1 MRLRIVS
8 ICAFAALWSSSA
20 PTAEPPA
27 APSRFVTARQCIAC
41 HTQLTTPSGEDVSIG
56 FDWRATMMANAARDP
71 YWHAAVRREVLDH
84 PAAQAAIEDKCSTCH
99 MPMAR
104 FDSAAAGGRGE
115 VFANLAPTAPQ
126 HLLAA
131 DGVSCTV
138 CHQIADEKLG
148 EHASFDGGF
157 AIAVQN
163 GDPVA
168 FGPHEIDAGRQWV
181 MRSAADVGLVIA
193 GILYAVFPIGTGIG
207 TGIHFG
213 LLSMDDEPSLRN
225 SPKAAGPIPVLV
237 AIDECAG
244 TAEDFSPRPGD
255 WLLCLGLHRIAAS
268 WG

>member
-163 GDPVA
+163 GDPVV

-181 MRSAADVGLVIA
+181 MRSAAGFTPSA
-193 GILYAVFPIGTGIG
+193 GTHIQRAELCATCHTLFTTALDDAGNAIGTM
-207 TGIHFG
+207 TY
-213 LLSMDDEPSLRN
+213 
-225 SPKAAGPIPVLV
+225 LV
-237 AIDECAG
+237 PYQEC
-244 TAEDFSPRPGD
+244 
-255 WLLCLGLHRIAAS
+255 LHCETRE
-268 WG
+268 